1 MKPPAMRIA
10 LARPPALALTMA
22 LALALLMAGCAA
34 IGPDYKA
41 PALDLPGAFPRAGT
55 HAGDST
61 LAADWWTLYQDPVLN
76 ELIASAL
83 KQNADVR
90 IAVARIEELNA
101 NLREANAAFLPEVN
115 LGGAATRSRVSA
127 RTATPLPAGVPMV
140 RNDMLIAARTSFELD
155 FWGRLRRSVEA
166 VDALGLAT
174 RYARDTVALTL
185 TGATTQGYFSL
196 RSLDA
201 QITITRETLTLRQ
214 QYEELVR
221 QRVAGGIASDL
232 DLNLAQGA
240 KADAAVQLQDLVRL
254 RELVEH
260 QLGVLTGRLDLTVP
274 AGDLRNLP
282 VPPSPP
288 PGLPSTLLTRRPDI
302 RQAEQNLIA
311 TNAQIGIAKADL
323 FPLLSLTGSL
333 GSQSSALA
341 TLLSSPAGIWSVGAA
356 VAIPLFDSGRRD
368 ARVDAAAAREQQA
381 LGSYQKAVEAAF
393 REVADALTNLQ
404 QSAASEQ
411 DLSRRLAAARNA
423 LGLSRMRYE
432 AGYSGYLEF
441 LDAQRTAND
450 AELAVLRNRQASL
463 SAHVDLLKAI
473 GGGWTAGDVAAGAKK
488 H

>member
-1 MKPPAMRIA
+1 MRLQRATLDGFFGGAPTVEPRSRTVFIPAFSHEFRLSKTEFAFGIKIGQFQFFPQPVNHVVHLQFKQQA
-10 LARPPALALTMA
+10 NLT
-22 LALALLMAGCAA
+22 L
-34 IGPDYKA
+34 
-41 PALDLPGAFPRAGT
+41 
-55 HAGDST
+55 
-61 LAADWWTLYQDPVLN
+61 LAA
-76 ELIASAL
+76 
-83 KQNADVR
+83 
-90 IAVARIEELNA
+90 
-101 NLREANAAFLPEVN
+101 AFAFFLCIQRAPC
-115 LGGAATRSRVSA
+115 
-127 RTATPLPAGVPMV
+127 
-140 RNDMLIAARTSFELD
+140 
-155 FWGRLRRSVEA
+155 GRA
-166 VDALGLAT
+166 KHITGL
-174 RYARDTVALTL
+174 ALTL

-214 QYEELVR
+214 QYEDLVR

-441 LDAQRTAND
+441 LDAQRTEND